1 MGKRKVILIT
11 VLILL
16 SLLATQCAP
25 AAKQEAAPAEK
36 VYKLAA
42 IFPGVITDA
51 DYNTLA
57 YEGIVG
63 LQKETGIETAYSES
77 VAVPDVDRVMREY
90 IDAGY
95 NIIWTHGG
103 QFVNQTADLAPQFPD
118 VVFIAEGDD
127 ALPNPPANLWF
138 IDRNFHGGFYGIGA
152 VAARATKTGKI
163 GYLGGL
169 TLPFSY
175 AEAHAVQQAVKDSGL
190 PVEVKFVWAGDF
202 NDPTKARQVA
212 DALIAEGC
220 DVIMGSMN
228 LGMFGLFEA
237 VKAAPNKVLVTAKYT
252 DKSSYAPDNYIT
264 SFLYNFTIPLKA
276 IYEKVKEG
284 QLGGYYKLDFSSGSF
299 IQTPLQNVDPS
310 VATEVEAII
319 NDLNTGKL
327 EVVKDSSEIK

>member
-1 MGKRKVILIT
+1 MGRKKIVLFT
-11 VLILL
+11 VLVLL

-25 AAKQEAAPAEK
+25 AAPVEEAPEAK
-36 VYKLAA
+36 VWKLAA

-63 LQKETGIETAYSES
+63 LQKATGIETAYSES

-90 IDAGY
+90 IDAGF

-103 QFVNQTADLAPQFPD
+103 QFVTQTADLAVSFPD
-118 VVFIAEGDD
+118 VVFIAEGDE
-127 ALPNPPANLWF
+127 ALADSPANLWF
-138 IDRNFHGGFYGIGA
+138 IDRNFHVGFYGIGSVA
-152 VAARATKTGKI
+152 VRASKTGKI

-169 TLPFSY
+169 SLPFSY
-175 AEAHAVQQAVKDSGL
+175 AEAHAVQQAVDDSGL
-190 PVEVKFVWAGDF
+190 DVDVTFVWAGDF

-220 DVIMGSMN
+220 DVIIGSMN

-237 VKAAPNKVLVTAKYT
+237 VKASEDKVLVTAKYT
-252 DKSSYAPDNYIT
+252 DKSSYAPENYIT
-264 SFLYNFTIPLKA
+264 SFIYDFTIPLKS
-276 IYEKVKEG
+276 IYDSVQAG
-284 QLGGYYKLDFSSGSF
+284 DLGGYYKLGFDTGAF
-299 IQTPLQNVDPS
+299 IQTPLQNDDPS

-319 NDLNTGKL
+319 ADVVSGKID
-327 EVVKDSSEIK
+327 VVKDSSEIK